1 MRIGLFGLALL
12 AATAGFGLPARAQN
26 YPWCAEYGGG
36 DMGGATNCGFTTFE
50 QCMETL
56 RGMGGFCNQ
65 NTQYQ
70 PPPGPRPSARVPR
83 RYSR

>member
-1 MRIGLFGLALL
+1 MKILFALALL
-12 AATAGFGLPARAQN
+12 TATAGFGIPAQAQN

-36 DMGGATNCGFTTFE
+36 DMGGATNCGFTTYE

-56 RGMGGFCNQ
+56 RGMGGFCNP
-65 NTQYQ
+65 NTQYR
-70 PPPGPRPSARVPR
+70 PPPGARTYSRAPR